1 MDIIRLNWKEE
12 DYPKDLLERFQKEKH
27 GYWKINSDKIKKN
40 QKFLLYS
47 IKSSHIQGIIGFG
60 EFARD
65 GSHLPGK
72 EEIKKYRLDLV
83 KKKPKTKFA
92 EINLFCLNLDSPLIT
107 LEEIAQRFGELG
119 NFTQQG
125 SKAIEQNSQPE
136 ASRLYQEL
144 NIKYN
149 AEAIEKE
156 VSELERK
163 LKQSSSLSTEAI
175 RETVQR
181 VGQKW
186 LRDKL
191 IYLRN
196 STCQISGECNRELL
210 VCSHIVPWR
219 VDTKN
224 RLNLNNVLLL
234 AFNYDFLFDKGYIS
248 FNDDGTIIVSD
259 EIKGKFGIRTDLK
272 LKGLNEES
280 KKFLKRHRENI
291 FGKKLQ
297 QR

>member
-1 MDIIRLNWKEE
+1 MEIIRLNWNEE
-12 DYPKDLLERFQKEKH
+12 KYPKYLLERFQKEKH
-27 GYWKINSDKIKKN
+27 GYWKINNDEIKKN
-40 QKFLLYS
+40 QLFLLYS
-47 IKSSHIQGIIGFG
+47 IKSNYIKGIIGFG

-65 GSHLPGK
+65 GSHLLGK
-72 EEIKKYRLDLV
+72 EEIEKYRLGLV
-83 KKKPKTKFA
+83 IEDPQTKFA
-92 EINLFCLNLDSPLIT
+92 EINLFCLNLNSPLVT
-107 LEEIAQRFGELG
+107 LEEIDQRFGNLKE
-119 NFTQQG
+119 FAQQA
-125 SKAIEQNSQPE
+125 SNTINKKYQVE

-149 AEAIEKE
+149 AEAVEKE
-156 VSELERK
+156 FSELERK
-163 LKQSSSLSTEAI
+163 LSQSSSLSTETI

-196 STCQISGECNRELL
+196 STCQISGECNSELL

-219 VDTKN
+219 ADPKN